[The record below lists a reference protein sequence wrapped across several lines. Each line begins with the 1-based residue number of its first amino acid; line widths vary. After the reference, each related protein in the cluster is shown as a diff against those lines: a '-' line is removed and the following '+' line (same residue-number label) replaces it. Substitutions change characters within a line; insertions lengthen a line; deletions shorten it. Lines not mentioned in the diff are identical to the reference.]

1 MSQDITAS
9 LVQQYERVVFET
21 FIKTFGLDFI
31 LVKDRRGG
39 DVDTLHTVRDPTV
52 TDYASSDNQAAYDNR
67 GEYNSHEYHSHP
79 NYIGK
84 NRANS
89 EALKQGNLHDAY
101 TGEQITQ
108 KGSYDLD
115 HTISA
120 KEIHDD
126 PARVLARKNG
136 ADLANTSSNLNAT
149 SASVNR
155 SKQAMSATEYQAKIT
170 AKKKEISTEILSL
183 KTEIS
188 VLEKS
193 QSASESDRLT
203 LKTKKQQL
211 KKHEDQL
218 KVVNSGKL
226 QEADRQARA
235 DYEKALQDYY
245 KSPAFMTDLGQA
257 SLTKGSQM
265 AVRQGLGFLLSEVWM
280 LVRVEAPRLIQRY
293 KAHDDFSKLFSDIS
307 DLVKKSYEAVKAK
320 YKQLLASLADGM
332 IAGIFSTVMN
342 TLINIF
348 FTTAKNVGKIIRE
361 SWTSLVEA
369 LRVLLFNPDKLPFG
383 SLVLHASKIVATG
396 AAVVMGVLVA
406 EAAAK
411 HGLAAIPFV
420 GDLLITLI
428 GALTTGILS
437 VSFIYF
443 LDHSKLIQKV
453 VAYVDGIKSKEQHA
467 LDYFLKIN
475 QEMNRY
481 CAELMSIDYQAF
493 EAELLKVR
501 NINQRLACA
510 EDDGTF
516 SEELKKIVKEMNIQL
531 PYSNRSELNAFMNDR
546 SRVLV
551 L

>member
-1 MSQDITAS
+1 MIQDITVS
-9 LVQQYERVVFET
+9 LIQQYERVVFEN
-21 FIKTFGLDFI
+21 FIKTFGLDFL

-39 DVDTLHTVRDPTV
+39 DVDTLHSVRDPTV
-52 TDYASSDNQAAYDNR
+52 NDYANSDNQAAYDNR
-67 GEYNSHEYHSHP
+67 GEYNSHEYHSHKG
-79 NYIGK
+79 YIAK

-89 EALKQGNLHDAY
+89 EVLKSGNLHDAY
-101 TGEQITQ
+101 TGDQITQ

-126 PARVLARKNG
+126 PARLLAQKNG
-136 ADLANTSSNLNAT
+136 ADLANNPSNLNAT
-149 SASVNR
+149 SSSVNR

-170 AKKKEISTEILSL
+170 ARKQEITNEILNL
-183 KTEIS
+183 KTEIGM
-188 VLEKS
+188 LEKS
-193 QSASESDRLT
+193 QSTSESDRTELYR
-203 LKTKKQQL
+203 KKQQL
-211 KKHEDQL
+211 KKNEDQI
-218 KVVNSGKL
+218 KAVNSSKL
-226 QEADRQARA
+226 QDADRQARA
-235 DYEKALQDYY
+235 DYEKALRDYY
-245 KSPAFMTDLGQA
+245 KSPAFMTELGQA

-280 LVRVEAPRLIQRY
+280 LVRIEAPLLIQRY
-293 KAHDDFSKLFSDIS
+293 KEHDEFSKLFSEIS
-307 DLVKKSYEAVKAK
+307 DLIKKSYEAVKAK

-411 HGLAAIPFV
+411 HGLAATPFI

-493 EAELLKVR
+493 EAELLKIR
-501 NINQRLACA
+501 GINQRLACA

-516 SEELKKIVKEMNIQL
+516 SEELNKIVKEMNIQL
-531 PYSNRSELNAFMNDR
+531 PYSNRSELNTFMKDH